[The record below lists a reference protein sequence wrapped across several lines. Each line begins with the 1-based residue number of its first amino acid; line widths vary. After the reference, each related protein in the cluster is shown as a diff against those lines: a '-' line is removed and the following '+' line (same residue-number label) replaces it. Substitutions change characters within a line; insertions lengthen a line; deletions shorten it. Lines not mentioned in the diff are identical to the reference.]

1 MAKRN
6 DSIIDLMLV
15 LPWWVNAILSYLSYI
30 FFKYQIPSMH
40 FQSAA
45 FKSLSNGISSL
56 AEPISL
62 LIAFIAVVTFFKAL
76 HRKSLISRMSGNG
89 ILGFLNAFESKKDP
103 LKNIT
108 WREFEMLVGEVYKK
122 LGYLVYETQAGA
134 DGGVDLILKR
144 NGEKIIVQCKQW
156 RTQKIGVK
164 TVRELYG
171 VMVAESADR
180 AIVMCSG
187 TYTAESY
194 VFAKGKPLDLI
205 GGSQLREMIDSVS
218 TNRTIETLPKLNEK
232 NCTSC
237 GNPMLIR
244 IAKRGPNSGNKFWG
258 CSTFPR
264 CRRTEEY

>member
-6 DSIIDLMLV
+6 GSIIELLLI

-45 FKSLSNGISSL
+45 FRSFANGISNL
-56 AEPISL
+56 AVPISL
-62 LIAFIAVVTFFKAL
+62 LIAFIAVVTFFKSL
-76 HRKSLISRMSGNG
+76 HRKSLIPRMSGNG
-89 ILGFLNAFESKKDP
+89 IFGFLNAFESQKDP

-122 LGYLVYETQAGA
+122 LGYRVYETQPGA
-134 DGGVDLILKR
+134 DGGIDLILKR
-144 NGEKIIVQCKQW
+144 NGEKVIVQCKQW

-171 VMVAESADR
+171 VMVAEGADR

-187 TYTAESY
+187 TYTGESY
-194 VFAKGKPLDLI
+194 VFAKGKPLELI
-205 GGSQLREMIDSVS
+205 GGTQLKGMIDSVS
-218 TNRTIETLPKLNEK
+218 INRPIDALPKLNDK
-232 NCTSC
+232 ACTSC
-237 GNPMLIR
+237 GNKMLVR
-244 IAKRGPNSGNKFWG
+244 TAKKGPNSGNKFWG
-258 CSTFPR
+258 CSAFPR
-264 CRRTEEY
+264 CRKTEEY